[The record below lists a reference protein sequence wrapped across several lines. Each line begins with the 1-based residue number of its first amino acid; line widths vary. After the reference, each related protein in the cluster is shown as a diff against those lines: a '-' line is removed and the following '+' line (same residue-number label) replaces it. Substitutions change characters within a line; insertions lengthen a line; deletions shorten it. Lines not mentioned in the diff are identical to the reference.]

1 MKPKLA
7 TKRVAGLITRSIVL
21 PTSALRNVNVVTRKL
36 DLDQTSV
43 AHTHTEKIKNKN
55 KKNVIILPGT
65 L

>member
-1 MKPKLA
+1 MTEVCKGESSVGYKIYCFA
-7 TKRVAGLITRSIVL
+7 DIGTEK
-21 PTSALRNVNVVTRKL
+21 RNVVIRKL